1 MRFNPAP
8 LIRLVG
14 SRSFALTII
23 VASIAVTV
31 AHGLSGAG
39 SLVTAGPGGFG
50 LPGPGKWLGDTVWS
64 LIAAIGLE
72 LLILTAIT
80 QLNRGFN
87 LIRGLPAG
95 SMLWGAMFMLFQ
107 SASPGAGSF
116 SGGLVLALV
125 AVVSTALF
133 YSVYQQPLLTRRI
146 LLIFVMFGAGVLFDY
161 GCIPYF
167 AVLVIGCIQ
176 MRVMNLRTIIALV
189 AGTLVPAWVLGSF
202 GLIELDRFITPVP
215 VNIFA
220 SGSLASALPVVVTAL
235 VTITACCFAQLLDM
249 LQIYARNARTRAF
262 FGLIATTGLMTSAL
276 CIIDFGNIEFYTPL
290 LNLTTAYFVTLLFSL
305 RKRGATGPGTTLIAF
320 LTLIFIGLCLWTFT
334 ASLASS
340 SRAASHLS
348 TIASTALPM

>member
-8 LIRLVG
+8 LIRLIG
-14 SRSFALTII
+14 SRSFAMVLI
-23 VASIAVTV
+23 VASVAVTV

-39 SLVTAGPGGFG
+39 PLITAGPGGFG
-50 LPGPGKWLGDTVWS
+50 LPWPEQWLTSPAWS
-64 LIAAIGLE
+64 LAATLGLE
-72 LLILTAIT
+72 LLILTAII

-95 SMLWGAMFMLFQ
+95 SMLWGALFMLFQ

-116 SGGLVLALV
+116 TGGLIMALG
-125 AVVSTALF
+125 ALIATALL

-146 LLIFVMFGAGVLFDY
+146 LLVFVMLGAGSLFEY

-176 MRVMNLRTIIALV
+176 MRVMNPRTIIAIV
-189 AGTLVPAWVLGSF
+189 AGTLVPAWILVAF
-202 GLIELDRFITPVP
+202 GLIELNRFIMPMPVS
-215 VNIFA
+215 IFA
-220 SGSLASALPVVVTAL
+220 HGSLEAALPTVVTAL
-235 VTITACCFAQLLDM
+235 VTIAACLFTQMLDM

-262 FGLIATTGLMTSAL
+262 FGLIATAGLMTSVL
-276 CIIDFGNIEFYTPL
+276 CVIDFGNIGFYTPL

-305 RKRGATGPGTTLIAF
+305 RKRGATGPGTTLIAL

-334 ASLASS
+334 ASLMSS

-348 TIASTALPM
+348 TIASTALPR

>member
-8 LIRLVG
+8 LIRLIG
-14 SRSFALTII
+14 SRSFAMII
-23 VASIAVTV
+23 ILASIAVTV

-39 SLVTAGPGGFG
+39 SLVDPGQGGFG
-50 LPGPGKWLGDTVWS
+50 LPGPGSWLTDPVWS
-64 LIAAIGLE
+64 LAAATGTE

-95 SMLWGAMFMLFQ
+95 SLLWGALFMLLQ
-107 SASPGAGSF
+107 AASPGAGSF
-116 SGGLVLALV
+116 SGGLILAFV
-125 AVVSTALF
+125 ATVTTALF
-133 YSVYQQPLLTRRI
+133 YSVYQQPLLSRRI
-146 LLIFVMFGAGVLFDY
+146 LLIFVMFGTGVLFDY

-176 MRVMNLRTIIALV
+176 MRVMNARTIIALV
-189 AGTLVPAWVLGSF
+189 AGTLVPAWLLTAF
-202 GLIELDRFITPVP
+202 GLIELDRFIVPVP

-220 SGSLASALPVVVTAL
+220 PASLASALPAVVTAL
-235 VTITACCFAQLLDM
+235 VTIAACFFAQLLDM

-262 FGLIATTGLMTSAL
+262 FGLIATAGLMTAAL
-276 CIIDFGNIEFYTPL
+276 CIIDFGNIAFYTPL

-334 ASLASS
+334 ASLVSS

-348 TIASTALPM
+348 TIASTALPT